1 MNKAPY
7 YFPAIVI
14 LLLFSVLSGCSDF
27 DEMKSQRALMNAE
40 TLMEQ
45 GREEDAMQALSDLIA
60 MYPATQPRAI
70 AEKHLVRIQRQRE
83 RRERMAF
90 TKVLDSYRQ
99 VFNGYYSLY
108 NVYPSSLAELDESGY
123 FFDEAYLEEVTPDGY
138 TVYLWLDED
147 GRGYRI
153 WGTIDDKERG
163 YSLGSENYTYV
174 PFEVNIQLDELR
186 ERFTSEGWSG
196 PLILLQDKE

>member
-1 MNKAPY
+1 MNRPLC
-7 YFPAIVI
+7 YFPFVAI
-14 LLLFSVLSGCSDF
+14 LLLAVIAGCSDF

-40 TLMEQ
+40 MLMEQ
-45 GREEDAMQALSDLIA
+45 GREEEAIQALSDLVA
-60 MYPATQPRAI
+60 MYPATQPREI
-70 AEKHLVRIQRQRE
+70 AEKHLVRIERQRE

-108 NVYPSSLAELDESGY
+108 NEYPRSLAELDERGY
-123 FFDEAYLEEVTPDGY
+123 FFDEVYLEEVTPDGY
-138 TVYLWLDED
+138 TIYLWLNED

-153 WGTIDDKERG
+153 WGTIDEKERG
-163 YSLGSENYTYV
+163 YSLGSESYIYV
-174 PFEVNIQLDELR
+174 PFEVELKLDELR
-186 ERFTSEGWSG
+186 ERFTSESWDG